1 MLYTLNVTLKNVKY
15 ANVVMYGYL
24 LSLDVYSNTMEHDGR
39 LHFLSKFSLRMR
51 HKCKKMLIKEA
62 SIRIEIMI

>member
-1 MLYTLNVTLKNVKY
+1 
-15 ANVVMYGYL
+15 MYGYL

-62 SIRIEIMI
+62 SIRIDFDLIGSYYFIGQIISKSV